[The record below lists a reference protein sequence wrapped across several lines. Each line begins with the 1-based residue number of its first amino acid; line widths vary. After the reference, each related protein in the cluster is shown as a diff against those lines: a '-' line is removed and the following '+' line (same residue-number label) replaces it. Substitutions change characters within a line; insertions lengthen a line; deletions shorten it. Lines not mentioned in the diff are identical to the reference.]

1 MPNFDRKLMEQLAAG
16 GLLGGMMQ
24 GAMVPT
30 QTDLAR
36 IDGMGQ
42 PSVSP
47 QAFGGMA
54 PTNTD
59 LERISSGDP
68 DGGSIGYTQGGVPP
82 GTPPIGVP
90 LTQQE
95 YDALQRNPETR
106 DDPRFPS
113 GDMDGAQHTIE
124 QLIDQRMK
132 NNISTP
138 LPSNFDIN
146 QIERLINS
154 RPAMDYISSPQATQR
169 DIDAVR
175 SAARVTPGMDGLPL
189 SDSSLAGLNEEAKRT
204 LLRLRSGR

>member
-1 MPNFDRKLMEQLAAG
+1 MPNFDRKLMEQLVAG
-16 GLLGGMMQ
+16 GLLGGMAQ

-90 LTQQE
+90 ISKQE

-169 DIDAVR
+169 DINAVR
-175 SAARVTPGMDGLPL
+175 SAARVTPGMDGVSL